1 MANPIK
7 NLKSKMPGEKEQAMM
22 DHMNH
27 ALAEIYKNKSADEY
41 KMRGDISL
49 SSEYATIE
57 RMVSDLKI
65 LKGFSSSEADDIK
78 MLFLTLHR
86 PVFKKMVS
94 EYLASPNERNQTFTT
109 VFTVGYRLLVGEL
122 SRIFASTE
130 ATDKGIAYKPDKI
143 SRKENAK
150 WLIKHFNKSLEQRI
164 DTYIRSHANKQ
175 KPVQEA
181 LVEISDGFGA
191 VAGIIAT
198 VFDVLNLIFTGAKEL
213 NPISFIN
220 AMLTRSYD
228 NKVKKFEEVS
238 AMYNATKEAYDEY
251 MKIPKADRKEK
262 IESKYVKNID
272 KYNIKMQNLAAQIEH
287 YDSRAKEEVK
297 DIKSSPKPKATS
309 VPKGDTTTPAKPT
322 GDESEETDTKD
333 TPNDDNGGGD
343 DTGGF
348 DF

>member
-7 NLKSKMPGEKEQAMM
+7 NFKNKMPSTQEEAIME
-22 DHMNH
+22 HMNH
-27 ALAEIYKNKSADEY
+27 ALIEIYKNKSADEY
-41 KMRGDISL
+41 KMKGDISL
-49 SSEYATIE
+49 SSEYETIE

-65 LKGFSSSEADDIK
+65 LKGFSSSEAEDIK

-150 WLIKHFNKSLEQRI
+150 WLIKHFNKSLEQKI
-164 DTYIRSHANKQ
+164 DTYIRSHANKQQ

-191 VAGIIAT
+191 VAGIVAT
-198 VFDVLNLIFTGAKEL
+198 VFDVLGLIFTGAKEL

-262 IESKYVKNID
+262 IESKYMKNID

-287 YDSRAKEEVK
+287 YDSRAKEEIK
-297 DIKSSPKPKATS
+297 DIKASKPKKTATS
-309 VPKGDTTTPAKPT
+309 KPTTPAKPT
-322 GDESEETDTKD
+322 GDEATETNTGDTEDKPD
-333 TPNDDNGGGD
+333 GGNDDTD
-343 DTGGF
+343 GF

>member
-1 MANPIK
+1 MAIVK
-7 NLKSKMPGEKEQAMM
+7 TKSEEKETAIME
-22 DHMNH
+22 HMNH
-27 ALAEIYKNKSADEY
+27 ALSEIYKNKSADEY
-41 KMRGDISL
+41 KMHGDITQ
-49 SSEYATIE
+49 SSEYETIE

-65 LKGFSSSEADDIK
+65 LKGFSKTEADDIK

-86 PVFKKMVS
+86 PVFKKMVT
-94 EYLASPNERNQTFTT
+94 EYLASPNERNTTFTT
-109 VFTVGYRLLVGEL
+109 VYTVGYRLLVGEL

-150 WLIKHFNKSLEQRI
+150 WLIKHFNGSLEQQL
-164 DTYIRSHANKQ
+164 DTYIRSHANKM

-181 LVEISDGFGA
+181 VSEVADAFG
-191 VAGIIAT
+191 VVSGIVST
-198 VFDVLNLIFTGAKEL
+198 VFEVIGLVFKGAREI

-228 NKVKKFEEVS
+228 NKVKKFEDVS
-238 AMYNATKEAYDEY
+238 AMYYATKDAYDEY
-251 MKIPKADRKEK
+251 MKLPASQRKEK
-262 IESKYVKNID
+262 IESKYIKNID

-287 YDSRAKEEVK
+287 YDQRAKEEVK
-297 DIKSSPKPKATS
+297 DIKSSSPKHTKSTS
-309 VPKGDTTTPAKPT
+309 TNTKPSGDNTNTTT
-322 GDESEETDTKD
+322 
-333 TPNDDNGGGD
+333 D

>member
-7 NLKSKMPGEKEQAMM
+7 KIIDKTPGNQEQAMM
-22 DHMNH
+22 EHMNH
-27 ALAEIYKNKSADEY
+27 TLVEIYKNKSADEY
-41 KMRGDISL
+41 KMKGDISL
-49 SSEYATIE
+49 SSEYSTIE

-150 WLIKHFNKSLEQRI
+150 WLIRHFNKSLEQKI

-191 VAGIIAT
+191 VAGIVAT
-198 VFDVLNLIFTGAKEL
+198 VFDVIGLVFTGAKEL

-238 AMYNATKEAYDEY
+238 AMYNATKEAYAEY
-251 MKIPKADRKEK
+251 MKIPKANRKEK
-262 IESKYVKNID
+262 IESKYMKNID

-287 YDSRAKEEVK
+287 YDSRAKEEIK
-297 DIKSSPKPKATS
+297 DLKASKPKTTSSPKQ
-309 VPKGDTTTPAKPT
+309 DTTPAKPT
-322 GDESEETDTKD
+322 GDEVDKTDTED
-333 TPNDDNGGGD
+333 TKTNDD

>member
-1 MANPIK
+1 MPIIK
-7 NLKSKMPGEKEQAMM
+7 NKSAETETAMM

-27 ALAEIYKNKSADEY
+27 ALVEIYKNKSSDEY
-41 KMRGDISL
+41 KMKGDISI
-49 SSEYATIE
+49 SSEYSTIE

-65 LKGFSSSEADDIK
+65 LKGFPSSEADDIK

-130 ATDKGIAYKPDKI
+130 ATDKGISYKPDKI

-150 WLIKHFNKSLEQRI
+150 WLIRHFNKSLEQKI

-191 VAGIIAT
+191 VAGIVAT
-198 VFDVLNLIFTGAKEL
+198 VFDVIGLVFTGAKEL

-238 AMYNATKEAYDEY
+238 AMYNATKEAYAEY
-251 MKIPKADRKEK
+251 MKIPKAERKEK
-262 IESKYVKNID
+262 IESKYMKNID

-297 DIKSSPKPKATS
+297 DIKSSKPKTKSSPKPSTS
-309 VPKGDTTTPAKPT
+309 TTPAKPT
-322 GDESEETDTKD
+322 GDESEETQTEDTD
-333 TPNDDNGGGD
+333 TSDDND
-343 DTGGF
+343 GF

>member
-7 NLKSKMPGEKEQAMM
+7 KIIDKTPGNQEQAMM
-22 DHMNH
+22 EHMNH
-27 ALAEIYKNKSADEY
+27 TLVEIYKNKSADEY
-41 KMRGDISL
+41 KMKGDISL
-49 SSEYATIE
+49 SSEYSTIE

-150 WLIKHFNKSLEQRI
+150 WLIRHFNKSLEQKI

-191 VAGIIAT
+191 VAGIVAT
-198 VFDVLNLIFTGAKEL
+198 VFDVIGLVFTGAKEL

-238 AMYNATKEAYDEY
+238 AMYNATKEAYAEY
-251 MKIPKADRKEK
+251 MKIPKANRKEK
-262 IESKYVKNID
+262 IESKYMKNID

-287 YDSRAKEEVK
+287 YDSRAKEEIK
-297 DIKSSPKPKATS
+297 DLKASKPKATS
-309 VPKGDTTTPAKPT
+309 SPKQDTTPAKPT
-322 GDESEETDTKD
+322 GDEAEETDTED
-333 TPNDDNGGGD
+333 TKTNDD

>member
-7 NLKSKMPGEKEQAMM
+7 KIIDKTPGNQEQAMM
-22 DHMNH
+22 EHMNH
-27 ALAEIYKNKSADEY
+27 TLVEIYKNKSADEY
-41 KMRGDISL
+41 KMKGDISL
-49 SSEYATIE
+49 SSEYSTIE

-150 WLIKHFNKSLEQRI
+150 WLIRHFNKSLEQKI

-181 LVEISDGFGA
+181 LVEISDGFGT
-191 VAGIIAT
+191 VAGIVAT
-198 VFDVLNLIFTGAKEL
+198 VFDVIGLVFTGAKEL

-238 AMYNATKEAYDEY
+238 AMYNATKEAYAEY
-251 MKIPKADRKEK
+251 MKIPKANRKEK
-262 IESKYVKNID
+262 IESKYMKNID

-287 YDSRAKEEVK
+287 YDSRAKEEIK
-297 DIKSSPKPKATS
+297 DLKASKPKATS
-309 VPKGDTTTPAKPT
+309 SPKQDTTPAKPT
-322 GDESEETDTKD
+322 GDEVDKTDTED
-333 TPNDDNGGGD
+333 TKTNDD

>member
-7 NLKSKMPGEKEQAMM
+7 KIIDKTPGNQEQALME
-22 DHMNH
+22 HMNH
-27 ALAEIYKNKSADEY
+27 TLVEIYKNKSADEY
-41 KMRGDISL
+41 KMKGDISL
-49 SSEYATIE
+49 SSEYSTIE

-150 WLIKHFNKSLEQRI
+150 WLIRHFNKSLEQKI

-191 VAGIIAT
+191 VAGIVAT
-198 VFDVLNLIFTGAKEL
+198 VFDVIGLVFTGAKEL

-238 AMYNATKEAYDEY
+238 AMYNATKEAYAEY
-251 MKIPKADRKEK
+251 MKIPKANRKEK
-262 IESKYVKNID
+262 IESKYMKNID

-287 YDSRAKEEVK
+287 YDSRAKEEIK
-297 DIKSSPKPKATS
+297 DLKASKPKATS
-309 VPKGDTTTPAKPT
+309 SPKQDTTPAKPT
-322 GDESEETDTKD
+322 GDEAEETDTED
-333 TPNDDNGGGD
+333 TKTNDD

>member
-1 MANPIK
+1 MAILK
-7 NLKSKMPGEKEQAMM
+7 NKTAEKETAMM

-27 ALAEIYKNKSADEY
+27 ALIEIYKNKSADEY

-49 SSEYATIE
+49 SSEYGTIE

-150 WLIKHFNKSLEQRI
+150 WLIRHFNKSLEQKI

-191 VAGIIAT
+191 VAGIVAT
-198 VFDVLNLIFTGAKEL
+198 VFDVIGLIFTGAKEL

-262 IESKYVKNID
+262 IESKYMKNLD

-287 YDSRAKEEVK
+287 FDSRAKEEIK
-297 DIKSSPKPKATS
+297 DLKASKPKTS
-309 VPKGDTTTPAKPT
+309 SAPKETTPAKPT
-322 GDESEETDTKD
+322 GDETEETDTKD
-333 TPNDDNGGGD
+333 TPTD

>member
-1 MANPIK
+1 MAIIK
-7 NLKSKMPGEKEQAMM
+7 NKSAETEAAMM

-27 ALAEIYKNKSADEY
+27 ALVEIYKNKSADEY

-49 SSEYATIE
+49 SSEYSTIE
-57 RMVSDLKI
+57 RMVSDLKV
-65 LKGFSSSEADDIK
+65 LKGFSSSEAEDIK

-109 VFTVGYRLLVGEL
+109 VFTVGYRLLIGEL
-122 SRIFASTE
+122 SRIFSSTE
-130 ATDKGIAYKPDKI
+130 ATDKGIAYKPDKV

-150 WLIKHFNKSLEQRI
+150 WLIRHFNKSLEQKI

-175 KPVQEA
+175 KTVQEA

-191 VAGIIAT
+191 VAGIIST
-198 VFDVLNLIFTGAKEL
+198 VFDVIGLIFTGAKEL

-251 MKIPKADRKEK
+251 MKIPAAQRKEK
-262 IESKYVKNID
+262 IESKYMKNID

-287 YDSRAKEEVK
+287 YDSRAKEEIK
-297 DIKSSPKPKATS
+297 DIKDSKPKSTSIPKP
-309 VPKGDTTTPAKPT
+309 TTPAKPT
-322 GDESEETDTKD
+322 GDEAEETNTADTS
-333 TPNDDNGGGD
+333 TTD
-343 DTGGF
+343 DTDGF

>member
-1 MANPIK
+1 MAIIK
-7 NLKSKMPGEKEQAMM
+7 NKSAETEAAMM

-27 ALAEIYKNKSADEY
+27 ALVEIYKNKSADEY

-49 SSEYATIE
+49 SSEYSTIE
-57 RMVSDLKI
+57 RMVSDLKV
-65 LKGFSSSEADDIK
+65 LKGFSSSEAEDIK

-109 VFTVGYRLLVGEL
+109 VFTVGYRLLIGEL
-122 SRIFASTE
+122 SRIFSSTE
-130 ATDKGIAYKPDKI
+130 ATDKGIAYKPDKV

-150 WLIKHFNKSLEQRI
+150 WLIRHFNKSLEQKI

-175 KPVQEA
+175 KTVQEA

-191 VAGIIAT
+191 VAGIIST
-198 VFDVLNLIFTGAKEL
+198 VFDVIGLIFTGAKEL

-251 MKIPKADRKEK
+251 MKIPAAQRKEK
-262 IESKYVKNID
+262 IESKYMKNID

-287 YDSRAKEEVK
+287 YDSRAKEEIK
-297 DIKSSPKPKATS
+297 DIKASKPKSTSTPKP
-309 VPKGDTTTPAKPT
+309 TTPTKPT
-322 GDESEETDTKD
+322 GDEAEETNTADTS
-333 TPNDDNGGGD
+333 TTD
-343 DTGGF
+343 DTDGF

>member
-1 MANPIK
+1 MAIIK
-7 NLKSKMPGEKEQAMM
+7 NKSNETETAMM
-22 DHMNH
+22 EHMNH
-27 ALAEIYKNKSADEY
+27 SLVEIYKNKSADEY
-41 KMRGDISL
+41 KMKGDISR
-49 SSEYATIE
+49 SPEYPTIE

-65 LKGFSSSEADDIK
+65 LKGFPSSEADDIK

-150 WLIKHFNKSLEQRI
+150 FLIRHFNKSLEQKI

-181 LVEISDGFGA
+181 LVEISDGFGT
-191 VAGIIAT
+191 VAEIVAT
-198 VFDVLNLIFTGAKEL
+198 VFDVINLIFTGAKEL

-238 AMYNATKEAYDEY
+238 AMYNATKEAYAEY

-262 IESKYVKNID
+262 IESKYMKNID

-297 DIKSSPKPKATS
+297 DMKYSKPKTTS
-309 VPKGDTTTPAKPT
+309 TSKPTTPAKPT
-322 GDESEETDTKD
+322 GDKVDESDTKD
-333 TPNDDNGGGD
+333 TKTND

>member
-1 MANPIK
+1 MPIIK
-7 NLKSKMPGEKEQAMM
+7 NKSAEKETAMM

-27 ALAEIYKNKSADEY
+27 ALVEIYKNKSSDEY
-41 KMRGDISL
+41 KMRGDISI
-49 SSEYATIE
+49 SSEYSTIE

-65 LKGFSSSEADDIK
+65 LKGFPSSEADDIK

-130 ATDKGIAYKPDKI
+130 ATDKGISYKPDKI

-150 WLIKHFNKSLEQRI
+150 WLIRHFNKSLEQKI

-191 VAGIIAT
+191 VAGIVAT
-198 VFDVLNLIFTGAKEL
+198 VFDVIGLVFTGAKEL

-238 AMYNATKEAYDEY
+238 AMYNATKEAYAEY
-251 MKIPKADRKEK
+251 MKIPKAERKEK
-262 IESKYVKNID
+262 IESKYMKNID

-297 DIKSSPKPKATS
+297 DIKSSKPKTKSSPKPSTS
-309 VPKGDTTTPAKPT
+309 TTPAKPT
-322 GDESEETDTKD
+322 GDESEETQTEDTD
-333 TPNDDNGGGD
+333 TSDDND
-343 DTGGF
+343 GF

>member
-1 MANPIK
+1 MAIIK
-7 NLKSKMPGEKEQAMM
+7 NKSAETEAAMM

-27 ALAEIYKNKSADEY
+27 ALVEIYKNKSADEY

-49 SSEYATIE
+49 SSEYSTIE
-57 RMVSDLKI
+57 RMVSDLKV
-65 LKGFSSSEADDIK
+65 LKGFSSSEAEDIK

-109 VFTVGYRLLVGEL
+109 VFTVGYRLLIGEL
-122 SRIFASTE
+122 SRIFSSTE
-130 ATDKGIAYKPDKI
+130 ATDKGIAYKPDKV

-150 WLIKHFNKSLEQRI
+150 WLIRHFNKSLEQKI

-175 KPVQEA
+175 KTVQEA

-191 VAGIIAT
+191 VAGIIST
-198 VFDVLNLIFTGAKEL
+198 VFDVIGLIFTGAKEL

-251 MKIPKADRKEK
+251 MKIPAAQRKEK
-262 IESKYVKNID
+262 IESKYMKNID

-287 YDSRAKEEVK
+287 YDSRAKEEIK
-297 DIKSSPKPKATS
+297 DIKASKPKSTSTPKP
-309 VPKGDTTTPAKPT
+309 TTPTKPT
-322 GDESEETDTKD
+322 GDEAEETDTAD
-333 TPNDDNGGGD
+333 TSTTD
-343 DTGGF
+343 DTDGF

>member
-1 MANPIK
+1 MAI
-7 NLKSKMPGEKEQAMM
+7 KSKSSETEAAMM
-22 DHMNH
+22 EHMNQT
-27 ALAEIYKNKSADEY
+27 LVEIYKNKSADEY
-41 KMRGDISL
+41 KMKGDITI
-49 SSEYATIE
+49 SSEYSTIE

-94 EYLASPNERNQTFTT
+94 EYLVSPNERNQTFTT

-130 ATDKGIAYKPDKI
+130 ATDKGIAYKPDKV

-150 WLIKHFNKSLEQRI
+150 WLIKHFNKSLEQKI
-164 DTYIRSHANKQ
+164 DTYIRSHGNKQ
-175 KPVQEA
+175 KSLQEA
-181 LVEISDGFGA
+181 VVEISDGFGM
-191 VAGIIAT
+191 VADIVAT
-198 VFDVLNLIFTGAKEL
+198 VFDVIGLVFSGAKEL
-213 NPISFIN
+213 NPISFIS
-220 AMLTRSYD
+220 ALLTRSYD
-228 NKVKKFEEVS
+228 NKVKKFEELS

-251 MKIPKADRKEK
+251 MKIPKAQRKEK
-262 IESKYVKNID
+262 IESKYMKNID

-297 DIKSSPKPKATS
+297 DIKSSKPRKSSSPKP
-309 VPKGDTTTPAKPT
+309 TTPAKPT
-322 GDESEETDTKD
+322 GDESTEVDTED
-333 TPNDDNGGGD
+333 SPDNGNDDTD
-343 DTGGF
+343 GF

>member
-1 MANPIK
+1 MAIIK
-7 NLKSKMPGEKEQAMM
+7 NKSAETETAMM

-27 ALAEIYKNKSADEY
+27 ALVEIYKNKSADEY
-41 KMRGDISL
+41 KMRGDITV
-49 SSEYATIE
+49 SSEYSTIE
-57 RMVSDLKI
+57 RMVSDLKV
-65 LKGFSSSEADDIK
+65 LKGFPSSEAEDIK

-86 PVFKKMVS
+86 PVFKKMVT

-130 ATDKGIAYKPDKI
+130 ATDKGIAYKPDKV

-150 WLIKHFNKSLEQRI
+150 WLIKHFNKTLEQKI
-164 DTYIRSHANKQ
+164 DTYIRSHGNKQ

-191 VAGIIAT
+191 VAGVIST
-198 VFDVLNLIFTGAKEL
+198 VFDVINLIFTGAKEL

-228 NKVKKFEEVS
+228 NKIKKFEEVS

-251 MKIPKADRKEK
+251 MKIPAAQRKEK
-262 IESKYVKNID
+262 IESKYIKNID

-297 DIKSSPKPKATS
+297 DIKASKPKASSTK
-309 VPKGDTTTPAKPT
+309 PTTPAKPT
-322 GDESEETDTKD
+322 GDESEETDTSD
-333 TPNDDNGGGD
+333 TSTGTD

>member
-1 MANPIK
+1 
-7 NLKSKMPGEKEQAMM
+7 
-22 DHMNH
+22 
-27 ALAEIYKNKSADEY
+27 
-41 KMRGDISL
+41 
-49 SSEYATIE
+49 
-57 RMVSDLKI
+57 
-65 LKGFSSSEADDIK
+65 

-150 WLIKHFNKSLEQRI
+150 WLIRHFNKSLEQKI
-164 DTYIRSHANKQ
+164 DTYIRSHANKQQ

-191 VAGIIAT
+191 VAGVVAT
-198 VFDVLNLIFTGAKEL
+198 VFDVLGLIFTGAKEL

-262 IESKYVKNID
+262 IESKYMKNID

-287 YDSRAKEEVK
+287 YDSRAKEEIK
-297 DIKSSPKPKATS
+297 DIKASKPK
-309 VPKGDTTTPAKPT
+309 KTTTSKPTSPAKPT
-322 GDESEETDTKD
+322 GDEATETNTEDKPD
-333 TPNDDNGGGD
+333 GGNDDTD
-343 DTGGF
+343 GF

>member
-1 MANPIK
+1 MPIIK
-7 NLKSKMPGEKEQAMM
+7 NKSAEKETAMM

-27 ALAEIYKNKSADEY
+27 ALVEIYKNKSSDEY
-41 KMRGDISL
+41 KMRGDISI
-49 SSEYATIE
+49 SSEYSTIE

-65 LKGFSSSEADDIK
+65 LKGFPSSEADDIK

-94 EYLASPNERNQTFTT
+94 EYLVSPNERNQTFTT

-150 WLIKHFNKSLEQRI
+150 WLIRHFNKSLEQKI

-191 VAGIIAT
+191 VAGIVAT
-198 VFDVLNLIFTGAKEL
+198 VFDVIGLVFTGAKEL

-238 AMYNATKEAYDEY
+238 AMYNATKEAYAE
-251 MKIPKADRKEK
+251 
-262 IESKYVKNID
+262 
-272 KYNIKMQNLAAQIEH
+272 
-287 YDSRAKEEVK
+287 
-297 DIKSSPKPKATS
+297 
-309 VPKGDTTTPAKPT
+309 
-322 GDESEETDTKD
+322 
-333 TPNDDNGGGD
+333 
-343 DTGGF
+343 
-348 DF
+348 

>member
-1 MANPIK
+1 MMANPIK
-7 NLKSKMPGEKEQAMM
+7 KIIDKTPGNQEQALME
-22 DHMNH
+22 HMNH
-27 ALAEIYKNKSADEY
+27 TLVEIYKNKSADEY
-41 KMRGDISL
+41 KMKGDISL

-150 WLIKHFNKSLEQRI
+150 WLIRHFNKSLEQKI

-181 LVEISDGFGA
+181 LVEISDGFGT
-191 VAGIIAT
+191 VAGIVAT
-198 VFDVLNLIFTGAKEL
+198 VFDVIGLVFTGAKEL

-238 AMYNATKEAYDEY
+238 AMYNATKEAYAEY
-251 MKIPKADRKEK
+251 MKIPKANRKEK
-262 IESKYVKNID
+262 IESKYMKNID

-287 YDSRAKEEVK
+287 YDSRAKEEIK
-297 DIKSSPKPKATS
+297 DLKASKPKTTS
-309 VPKGDTTTPAKPT
+309 APKQDTTPAKPT
-322 GDESEETDTKD
+322 GDEAEEPDTEDTK
-333 TPNDDNGGGD
+333 TNDD

>member
-7 NLKSKMPGEKEQAMM
+7 KIIDKKPGNQEQAMM

-27 ALAEIYKNKSADEY
+27 ALVEIYKNKSADEY
-41 KMRGDISL
+41 KMKGDISL
-49 SSEYATIE
+49 SSEYVTIE

-65 LKGFSSSEADDIK
+65 LKGFSSAEADDIK

-150 WLIKHFNKSLEQRI
+150 WLIRHFNKSLEQKI

-198 VFDVLNLIFTGAKEL
+198 VFDVIGLVFTGAKEL

-238 AMYNATKEAYDEY
+238 AMYNATKEAYAEY

-262 IESKYVKNID
+262 IESKYMKNID

-297 DIKSSPKPKATS
+297 DLKTSKPKATS
-309 VPKGDTTTPAKPT
+309 APKQDTTPAKPT
-322 GDESEETDTKD
+322 GDEAEETDTED
-333 TPNDDNGGGD
+333 TKTNDD

>member
-7 NLKSKMPGEKEQAMM
+7 KLKDNTPGAKESVMM
-22 DHMNH
+22 EHMNH
-27 ALAEIYKNKSADEY
+27 SLAEIYKNKSGDEY
-41 KMRGDISL
+41 KMKGDITTSP
-49 SSEYATIE
+49 EYSTIE
-57 RMVSDLKI
+57 RMISDLKI

-86 PVFKKMVS
+86 PVFKKMVV
-94 EYLASPNERNQTFTT
+94 EYMNSPTERNQTFTT
-109 VFTVGYRLLVGEL
+109 VYTVGYRLLVGEL
-122 SRIFASTE
+122 SRIYASTE

-143 SRKENAK
+143 SRKDNAK
-150 WLIKHFNKSLEQRI
+150 FLIRHFNKSLEQKI
-164 DTYIRSHANKQ
+164 DTYIRTHGNKS

-181 LVEISDGFGA
+181 VSDISDGVG
-191 VAGIIAT
+191 VVVGVITT
-198 VFDVLNLIFTGAKEL
+198 VFDVLNLLFSGAKEL
-213 NPISFIN
+213 NPISLIN

-228 NKVKKFEEVS
+228 NKIKKFEEVS

-251 MKIPKADRKEK
+251 MKIPKADRKEQ

-297 DIKSSPKPKATS
+297 DFKEKKPSTPKTNTSS
-309 VPKGDTTTPAKPT
+309 TTTKK
-322 GDESEETDTKD
+322 DDDTSS
-333 TPNDDNGGGD
+333 TTTSTT

>member
-1 MANPIK
+1 MALIK
-7 NLKSKMPGEKEQAMM
+7 NKSAEKESAIME
-22 DHMNH
+22 HMNH
-27 ALAEIYKNKSADEY
+27 ALVEIYKNKSADEY
-41 KMRGDISL
+41 KMHGDISL
-49 SSEYATIE
+49 SSEYSTIE

-86 PVFKKMVS
+86 PIFKKMVS

-143 SRKENAK
+143 SRKENAT
-150 WLIKHFNKSLEQRI
+150 WLIKHFNKSLEQKI
-164 DTYIRSHANKQ
+164 DTYIRSHADKQ

-191 VAGIIAT
+191 VAGIVAT
-198 VFDVLNLIFTGAKEL
+198 VFEVLGLIFTGAKEL
-213 NPISFIN
+213 NPISFIS

-228 NKVKKFEEVS
+228 NKVRKFEEVS

-262 IESKYVKNID
+262 IESKYIKNID

-297 DIKSSPKPKATS
+297 DLKATKPKSTS
-309 VPKGDTTTPAKPT
+309 APKATTPAKPT

>member
-1 MANPIK
+1 MAIFK
-7 NLKSKMPGEKEQAMM
+7 NKSAETETAMM
-22 DHMNH
+22 EHMNH
-27 ALAEIYKNKSADEY
+27 ALVEIYKNKSADEY
-41 KMRGDISL
+41 KMHGDITM
-49 SSEYATIE
+49 SSEYSTIE

-65 LKGFSSSEADDIK
+65 LKGFSSSEAEDIK

-94 EYLASPNERNQTFTT
+94 EYLAAPNERNQTFTT

-122 SRIFASTE
+122 SRIYASTE
-130 ATDKGIAYKPDKI
+130 ATDKGIAYKPDKV

-150 WLIKHFNKSLEQRI
+150 WLIRHFNKSLEQKI

-181 LVEISDGFGA
+181 LVEISDGFGT
-191 VAGIIAT
+191 VAGIVAT
-198 VFDVLNLIFTGAKEL
+198 VFDVLNLIFSGAKEL
-213 NPISFIN
+213 NPISLIN
-220 AMLTRSYD
+220 ALLTRSYD

-238 AMYNATKEAYDEY
+238 AMYNATKEAYAEY

-262 IESKYVKNID
+262 IESQYIKNID

-297 DIKSSPKPKATS
+297 DMKASKPKSTSTPKP
-309 VPKGDTTTPAKPT
+309 TTPAKPT
-322 GDESEETDTKD
+322 GDEAEETQTEDTD
-333 TPNDDNGGGD
+333 TSDDNGG
-343 DTGGF
+343 F

>member
-1 MANPIK
+1 MAIIK
-7 NLKSKMPGEKEQAMM
+7 NKSAETEAAMM

-27 ALAEIYKNKSADEY
+27 ALVEIYKNKSADEY

-49 SSEYATIE
+49 SSEYSTIE
-57 RMVSDLKI
+57 RMVSDLKV
-65 LKGFSSSEADDIK
+65 LKGFSSSEAEDIK

-109 VFTVGYRLLVGEL
+109 VFTVGYRLLIGEL
-122 SRIFASTE
+122 SRIFSSTE
-130 ATDKGIAYKPDKI
+130 ATDKGIAYKPDKV

-150 WLIKHFNKSLEQRI
+150 WLIRHFNKSLEQKI

-175 KPVQEA
+175 KTVQEA

-191 VAGIIAT
+191 VAGIIST
-198 VFDVLNLIFTGAKEL
+198 VFDVIGLIFTGAKEL

-251 MKIPKADRKEK
+251 MKIPAAQRKEK
-262 IESKYVKNID
+262 IESTYMKNID

-287 YDSRAKEEVK
+287 YDSRAKEEIK
-297 DIKSSPKPKATS
+297 DIKDSKPKSTSIPKP
-309 VPKGDTTTPAKPT
+309 TTPTKPT
-322 GDESEETDTKD
+322 GDEAEETDTAD
-333 TPNDDNGGGD
+333 TSTTD
-343 DTGGF
+343 DTDGF

>member
-7 NLKSKMPGEKEQAMM
+7 KIKDKMPAQQEQASMEY
-22 DHMNH
+22 MNQ
-27 ALAEIYKNKSADEY
+27 ALVEIYKNKSADEY
-41 KMRGDISL
+41 KMHGDITVSP
-49 SSEYATIE
+49 EYATIE

-130 ATDKGIAYKPDKI
+130 ATDKGISYKPDKI

-150 WLIKHFNKSLEQRI
+150 WLIRHFNKSLEQKI

-175 KPVQEA
+175 KSVQEA
-181 LVEISDGFGA
+181 VVEISDGFGV
-191 VAGIIAT
+191 VAGIVAT
-198 VFDVLNLIFTGAKEL
+198 VFDVINLIFSGAKEL

-220 AMLTRSYD
+220 ALLTRSYD

-238 AMYNATKEAYDEY
+238 AMYNATKEAYAEY
-251 MKIPKADRKEK
+251 MKIPKAERKEK
-262 IESKYVKNID
+262 IESKYIKNID

-287 YDSRAKEEVK
+287 YDSRAKEEIK
-297 DIKSSPKPKATS
+297 DLKNSKPKATS
-309 VPKGDTTTPAKPT
+309 VPKQDTTPAKPT
-322 GDESEETDTKD
+322 GDETEETQTEDTD
-333 TPNDDNGGGD
+333 TSNDN
-343 DTGGF
+343 GGF

>member
-1 MANPIK
+1 
-7 NLKSKMPGEKEQAMM
+7 
-22 DHMNH
+22 
-27 ALAEIYKNKSADEY
+27 
-41 KMRGDISL
+41 
-49 SSEYATIE
+49 
-57 RMVSDLKI
+57 MVSDLKI

-150 WLIKHFNKSLEQRI
+150 WLIRHFNKSLEQKI

-191 VAGIIAT
+191 VAGIVAT
-198 VFDVLNLIFTGAKEL
+198 VFDVIGLVFTGAKEL

-238 AMYNATKEAYDEY
+238 AMYNATKEAYAEY
-251 MKIPKADRKEK
+251 MKIPKANRKEK
-262 IESKYVKNID
+262 IESKYMKNID

-287 YDSRAKEEVK
+287 YDSRAKEEIK
-297 DIKSSPKPKATS
+297 DLKASKPKATS
-309 VPKGDTTTPAKPT
+309 SPKQDTTPAKPT
-322 GDESEETDTKD
+322 GDEAEETDTED
-333 TPNDDNGGGD
+333 TKTNDD

>member
-1 MANPIK
+1 MSIIK
-7 NLKSKMPGEKEQAMM
+7 NKSAETESAMM

-27 ALAEIYKNKSADEY
+27 ALVEIYKNKSSDEY
-41 KMRGDISL
+41 KMRGDISI
-49 SSEYATIE
+49 SSEYSTIE

-65 LKGFSSSEADDIK
+65 LKGFPSSEAEDIK

-130 ATDKGIAYKPDKI
+130 ATDKGISYKPDKI

-150 WLIKHFNKSLEQRI
+150 WLIKHFNKSLEQKI

-181 LVEISDGFGA
+181 LVEISDGFGT
-191 VAGIIAT
+191 VAGIVAT
-198 VFDVLNLIFTGAKEL
+198 VFDVIGLIFTGAKEL

-238 AMYNATKEAYDEY
+238 AMYNATKEAYAEY
-251 MKIPKADRKEK
+251 MKIPKAERQEK
-262 IESKYVKNID
+262 IESKYMKNID

-297 DIKSSPKPKATS
+297 DIKSSKPKTKPSQKTS
-309 VPKGDTTTPAKPT
+309 TSTTPAKPT
-322 GDESEETDTKD
+322 GDESEETQTEDTD
-333 TPNDDNGGGD
+333 TSDDND
-343 DTGGF
+343 GF

>member
-1 MANPIK
+1 MAI
-7 NLKSKMPGEKEQAMM
+7 KSKSSETETAMM
-22 DHMNH
+22 EHMNQT
-27 ALAEIYKNKSADEY
+27 LVEIYKNKSADEY
-41 KMRGDISL
+41 KMKGDITA
-49 SSEYATIE
+49 SSEYSTIE

-94 EYLASPNERNQTFTT
+94 EYLVSPNERNQTFTT

-130 ATDKGIAYKPDKI
+130 ATDKGIAYKPDKV

-150 WLIKHFNKSLEQRI
+150 WLIKHFNKSLEQKI
-164 DTYIRSHANKQ
+164 DTYIRSHGNKQ
-175 KPVQEA
+175 KSLQEA
-181 LVEISDGFGA
+181 VVEISDGFGM
-191 VAGIIAT
+191 VANIVAT
-198 VFDVLNLIFTGAKEL
+198 VFDVIGLVFSGAKEL

-220 AMLTRSYD
+220 ALLTRSYD

-251 MKIPKADRKEK
+251 MKIPKAQRKEK
-262 IESKYVKNID
+262 IESKYMKNID

-297 DIKSSPKPKATS
+297 DIKASKPRKSSSPKP
-309 VPKGDTTTPAKPT
+309 TTPAKPT
-322 GDESEETDTKD
+322 GDESTEVDTED
-333 TPNDDNGGGD
+333 TPDNGNDDTD
-343 DTGGF
+343 GF

>member
-7 NLKSKMPGEKEQAMM
+7 KIIDKTPGNQEQAMM
-22 DHMNH
+22 EHMNH
-27 ALAEIYKNKSADEY
+27 TLVEIYKNKSADEY
-41 KMRGDISL
+41 KMKGDISL
-49 SSEYATIE
+49 SSEYSTIE

-150 WLIKHFNKSLEQRI
+150 WLIRHFNKSLEQKI

-191 VAGIIAT
+191 VAGIVAT
-198 VFDVLNLIFTGAKEL
+198 VFDVIGLVFTGAKEL

-238 AMYNATKEAYDEY
+238 AMYNATKEAYAEY
-251 MKIPKADRKEK
+251 MKIPKANRKEK
-262 IESKYVKNID
+262 IESKYMKNID

-287 YDSRAKEEVK
+287 YDSRAKEEIK
-297 DIKSSPKPKATS
+297 DLKASKPKATS
-309 VPKGDTTTPAKPT
+309 SPKQDTTPAKPT
-322 GDESEETDTKD
+322 GDEVDETGTEDTK
-333 TPNDDNGGGD
+333 TNDD

>member
-7 NLKSKMPGEKEQAMM
+7 TLKSKMPGEKEQAMM

-309 VPKGDTTTPAKPT
+309 APKGDTTTPAKPT

>member
-1 MANPIK
+1 MPIIK
-7 NLKSKMPGEKEQAMM
+7 NKSAETETAMM

-27 ALAEIYKNKSADEY
+27 ALVEIYKNKSSDEY
-41 KMRGDISL
+41 KMKGDISI
-49 SSEYATIE
+49 SSEYSTIE

-65 LKGFSSSEADDIK
+65 LKGFPSSEADDIK

-130 ATDKGIAYKPDKI
+130 ATDKGISYKPDKI

-150 WLIKHFNKSLEQRI
+150 WLIRHFNKSLEQKI

-191 VAGIIAT
+191 VAGIVAT
-198 VFDVLNLIFTGAKEL
+198 VFDVIGLVFTGAKEL

-238 AMYNATKEAYDEY
+238 AMYNATKEAYAEY
-251 MKIPKADRKEK
+251 MKIPKAERKEK
-262 IESKYVKNID
+262 IESKYMKNID

-297 DIKSSPKPKATS
+297 DIKSSKPKTKSSPKPST
-309 VPKGDTTTPAKPT
+309 PTTPAKPT
-322 GDESEETDTKD
+322 GDESEETQTEDTD
-333 TPNDDNGGGD
+333 TSDDND
-343 DTGGF
+343 GF

>member
-1 MANPIK
+1 MAI
-7 NLKSKMPGEKEQAMM
+7 KSKSSETEAAMM
-22 DHMNH
+22 EHMNQT
-27 ALAEIYKNKSADEY
+27 LVEIYKNKSADEY
-41 KMRGDISL
+41 KMKGDITA
-49 SSEYATIE
+49 SSEYSTIE

-94 EYLASPNERNQTFTT
+94 EYLVSPNERNQTFTT

-130 ATDKGIAYKPDKI
+130 ATDKGIAYKPDKV

-150 WLIKHFNKSLEQRI
+150 WLIKHFNKSLEQKI
-164 DTYIRSHANKQ
+164 DTYIRSHGNKQ
-175 KPVQEA
+175 KSLQEA
-181 LVEISDGFGA
+181 VVEISDGFGM
-191 VAGIIAT
+191 VADIVAT
-198 VFDVLNLIFTGAKEL
+198 VFDVIGLVFSGAKEL

-220 AMLTRSYD
+220 ALLTRSYD

-251 MKIPKADRKEK
+251 MKIPKAQRKEK
-262 IESKYVKNID
+262 IESKYMKNID

-297 DIKSSPKPKATS
+297 DIKASKPRKSSSPKP
-309 VPKGDTTTPAKPT
+309 TTPAKPT
-322 GDESEETDTKD
+322 GDESTEVDTED
-333 TPNDDNGGGD
+333 SPDNGNDDTD
-343 DTGGF
+343 GF